1 MDSVELTLEDKEN
14 LINFL
19 DRVPLTGH
27 NERTIMN
34 TIVYKLV
41 NNSQEKKPGQQRETS

>member
-27 NERTIMN
+27 RPTLQLSTHRQIRV
-34 TIVYKLV
+34 TPV
-41 NNSQEKKPGQQRETS
+41 SAWP